1 MVTFNGMIEKLLG
14 MFDSVLEK
22 LGGWRT
28 IIIAIA
34 GIFAVQMAMSLG
46 KIVLGLGSA
55 IIKTLSWAAASA
67 TQAIAA
73 ITSASAA
80 TLGIAIPAILAGIGL
95 GAAAMY
101 SYMDDGVISPSS
113 GGGGYGDRVLFG
125 PEGAIAFNNKDTI
138 VAGTNLF
145 KANDAAFAGEGQM
158 SINNSSMVD
167 AIKQNNDAMLAM
179 ASRPVVVQVDGV
191 SIITQTAEA
200 NPNEDARAS
209 AVNSYQIQ

>member
-1 MVTFNGMIEKLLG
+1 

-22 LGGWRT
+22 LGGWKT
-28 IIIAIA
+28 IIIVIA
-34 GIFAVQMAMSLG
+34 GIFAVQMAMSLRQ
-46 KIVLGLGSA
+46 IVIGLGSA
-55 IIKTLSWAAASA
+55 IVKTLSWAAASA

-80 TLGIAIPAILAGIGL
+80 TLGIAIPAILTGIGL

-101 SYMDDGVISPSS
+101 AYMDDGVISPSS
-113 GGGGYGDRVLFG
+113 GGGGYGDRVLLG
-125 PEGAIAFNNKDTI
+125 PEGAISFNNKDTI

-191 SIITQTAEA
+191 SIIEQTAEA